1 MKARRF
7 PDILLLTLSFLK
19 RSTNLASKSVCAV
32 GFEPNAQHTR
42 HLQELERTYKKCG
55 YFVHFFTETA
65 VSDHSG
71 TATFYAGS
79 DNSRIDAA
87 GGIMH
92 PSISKQARLRATKT
106 RKTST
111 QVMLVR
117 LADFLRDTVAKRRIP
132 EVDPERPPRV
142 VMKMDI
148 EGSEVEVVADL
159 ISSGSIR
166 FVNVMMAE
174 WHERYQL
181 KPERL
186 QLSKELKAL
195 TENHTAICSKTNIL
209 SQDSNGCDFEN
220 IEMDDETYAS
230 SEIPLPKC

>member
-1 MKARRF
+1 
-7 PDILLLTLSFLK
+7 
-19 RSTNLASKSVCAV
+19 
-32 GFEPNAQHTR
+32 
-42 HLQELERTYKKCG
+42 
-55 YFVHFFTETA
+55 
-65 VSDHSG
+65 
-71 TATFYAGS
+71 
-79 DNSRIDAA
+79 
-87 GGIMH
+87 
-92 PSISKQARLRATKT
+92 
-106 RKTST
+106 
-111 QVMLVR
+111 MLVR

-230 SEIPLPKC
+230 SEIPLPKCWRKTYPASLLILLNSFWFLKYWFLFSSSIYTNVWSINHI